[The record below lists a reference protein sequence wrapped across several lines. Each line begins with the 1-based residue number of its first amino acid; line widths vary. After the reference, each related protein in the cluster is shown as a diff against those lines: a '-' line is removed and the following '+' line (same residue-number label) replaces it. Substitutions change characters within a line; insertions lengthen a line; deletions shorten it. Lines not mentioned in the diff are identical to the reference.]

1 MRQFYRSFAI
11 KSAGFRGSKQT
22 TGISA
27 SIPSES
33 SAPPTGVGEIVP
45 SASSAMT
52 GAEASKENQKDMTGN
67 IKKFNSRAWGLEA
80 SIDETA
86 IGAISSVGDGFFV
99 LGPKIVRGD
108 IIALPDTVL
117 NWKRNDGSNVF
128 DPERYTLLGLIVP
141 KFDLVV
147 VGTGAK
153 TVLPLPQQR
162 AEIRKVL
169 RNVPVEFMST
179 VHAAATF
186 NMLSKEGSRITAC
199 LSTTPNNS

>member
-11 KSAGFRGSKQT
+11 KSVGYRGSKQT

-27 SIPSES
+27 SIPSG
-33 SAPPTGVGEIVP
+33 ATIP
-45 SASSAMT
+45 SASLEMA

-117 NWKRNDGSNVF
+117 NWKRNDGNNVF

-186 NMLSKEGSRITAC
+186 NMLSKEGSRIAAC